1 MGSRSAVNIR
11 TLLDEVLSEW
21 EVHNN
26 KLMAT
31 LTDNG
36 SNMVAALAH
45 LEDIARDGNGDDG
58 DDDEEEEVEHEG
70 SEEITD
76 ILSMEEEN
84 FLIVKKG
91 IIMNLFITTASV
103 VFHIHCSLLSTNL
116 ITAVFSRS

>member
-45 LEDIARDGNGDDG
+45 LEDITRNGNGDDG

-84 FLIVKKG
+84 FLIVKK
-91 IIMNLFITTASV
+91 A
-103 VFHIHCSLLSTNL
+103 
-116 ITAVFSRS
+116 